1 MKFASRS
8 VLLATAMALFIPAA
22 LAQPAANNNSY
33 PMPYTEHK
41 GYFQLPDGRHM
52 GSTSTISGDSKG
64 NIWIVE
70 RCGANNCE
78 GSPLDPVM
86 EFSKDGKFIKSF
98 GKGKLLFPHG
108 LFIDKHDDIWIADN
122 HNNGKIGDDVI
133 KFSPSGKVLMTL
145 GTPGVAGNDYTHFH
159 EPNAVAVG
167 PDGSIYVA
175 DGHSADVVQPAGFT
189 NKNQTPTTGNAR
201 VSKFDSHG
209 KFLTAWGGH
218 GSGDGQFQN
227 PHCFGIDTHGNV
239 FVGDRSNNRIEK
251 FDKNGKFLLAWSQFG
266 RPSGC
271 YVDSKNNLYVSDSES
286 HAHQGY
292 GHNPGF
298 GRGVRIGSAQTG
310 QVVAYIP
317 DDKDQDQEKITTTN
331 GEGVYA
337 DKDGVVYDAE
347 VGQKAVVVYKP
358 K

>member
-1 MKFASRS
+1 MK
-8 VLLATAMALFIPAA
+8 TAFRMALLSTA
-22 LAQPAANNNSY
+22 LALVATTVGAQQITNSSPPFTRVDNY
-33 PMPYTEHK
+33 LK
-41 GYFQLPDGRHM
+41 LPDGRHM
-52 GSTSTISGDSKG
+52 GSTNTIHGDSKG

-78 GSPLDPVM
+78 GSNLDPVM
-86 EFSKDGKFIKSF
+86 QFTKDGKFIKSF

-108 LFIDKHDDIWIADN
+108 FTIDNNDHLWIADN

-133 KFSPSGKVLMTL
+133 EFDQNGKVLMTL
-145 GTPGVAGNDYTHFH
+145 GTPGKPGNDYNHFH
-159 EPNAVAVG
+159 EPNAVAVAPNG
-167 PDGSIYVA
+167 DIYVA
-175 DGHSADVVQPAGFT
+175 DGHSADVAQPAGFA

-201 VSKFDSHG
+201 VSKFDKHG

-227 PHCFGIDTHGNV
+227 PHCLGITSKGDV

-251 FDKNGKFLLAWSQFG
+251 FTANGKFISAWSQFG

-271 YVDSKNNLYVSDSES
+271 FVDSKDNLYVSDSES
-286 HAHQGY
+286 HEHQGY

-298 GRGVRIGSAQTG
+298 KRGVRIGSAITG
-310 QVVAYIP
+310 QVVAFIP
-317 DDKDQDQEKITTTN
+317 DDPDQQPEKSATSN
-331 GEGVYA
+331 GEGVFA
-337 DKDGVVYDAE
+337 SKDGTIYDAE
-347 VGQKAVVVYKP
+347 VGQKAVVVYTP

>member
-22 LAQPAANNNSY
+22 LAQATNNNSY

-108 LFIDKHDDIWIADN
+108 LFIDKNDNIWIADN

-167 PDGSIYVA
+167 PDGSIYVS
-175 DGHSADVVQPAGFT
+175 DGLSADVQQPAGFT

-239 FVGDRSNNRIEK
+239 FVGDRSNNRIQK

-271 YVDSKNNLYVSDSES
+271 YIDSKNNLYVSDSES

-298 GRGVRIGSAQTG
+298 GRGVRIGSAETG

-317 DDKDQDQEKITTTN
+317 DDKDQDQEKIVTTN

>member
-1 MKFASRS
+1 MKLALQAALMAS
-8 VLLATAMALFIPAA
+8 AMALMSSAA
-22 LAQPAANNNSY
+22 MAQQNPNDY

-41 GYFQLPDGRHM
+41 GVFQLPDGRHM
-52 GSTSTISGDSKG
+52 GSTNTVYGDSKG
-64 NIWIVE
+64 HIWIVE

-78 GSPLDPVM
+78 GSNLDPVM
-86 EFSKDGKFIKSF
+86 EFNKDGTFIKSF
-98 GKGKLLFPHG
+98 GAGKLLFPHG
-108 LFIDKHDDIWIADN
+108 FVIDKNDHLWIADN

-133 KFSPSGKVLMTL
+133 EFDENGKVLMTL

-159 EPNAVAVG
+159 EPNAVAIG

-175 DGHSADVVQPAGFT
+175 DGHSADVQQPVGFT
-189 NKNQTPTTGNAR
+189 NKNQTPTSGNAR

-218 GSGDGQFQN
+218 GSGDGEFQN

-239 FVGDRSNNRIEK
+239 FVGDRSNNRIQK
-251 FDKNGKFLLAWSQFG
+251 FDKNGKFILAWTQFG

-271 YVDSKNNLYVSDSES
+271 FIDGKNNLYVSDSES
-286 HAHQGY
+286 HEHQGY

-298 GRGVRIGSAQTG
+298 GRGVRIGSAETG
-310 QVVAYIP
+310 KVVAYIP
-317 DDKDQDQEKITTTN
+317 DDKDQQPEKSATSN
-331 GEGVYA
+331 GEGVFA
-337 DKDGVVYDAE
+337 TKDGTIYDAE
-347 VGQKAVVVYKP
+347 VGQKAVVVYTP